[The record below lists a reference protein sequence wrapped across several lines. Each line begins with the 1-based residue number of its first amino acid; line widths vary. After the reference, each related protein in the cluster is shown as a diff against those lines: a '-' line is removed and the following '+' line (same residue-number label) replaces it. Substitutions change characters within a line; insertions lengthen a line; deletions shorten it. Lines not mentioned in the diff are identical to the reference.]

1 MKNKTDIYH
10 RWVAWSDE
18 DQAYIGRCPDLF
30 NGGVHGH
37 DALKVAKDLQQVI
50 DEWEQILESGSRPL
64 PPVRV
69 KPMVEFDHYMVTP
82 REGEVSLAGCVPR
95 LRAAHPGG

>member
-1 MKNKTDIYH
+1 MKRKTDIYH

-30 NGGVHGH
+30 NGGVHGN
-37 DALKVAKDLQQVI
+37 DALKVAKELQQVI
-50 DEWEQILESGSRPL
+50 DEWEQLLETSKRPL

-69 KPMVEFDHYMVTP
+69 KSYVACP
-82 REGEVSLAGCVPR
+82 
-95 LRAAHPGG
+95 